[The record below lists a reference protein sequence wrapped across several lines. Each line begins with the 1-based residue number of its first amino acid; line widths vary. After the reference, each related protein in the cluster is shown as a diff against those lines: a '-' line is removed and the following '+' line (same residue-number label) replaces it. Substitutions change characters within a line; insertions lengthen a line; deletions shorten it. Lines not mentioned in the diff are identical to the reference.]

1 MSAAFTVRACAACD
15 HAVYPPRILCPRCG
29 GAAWKR
35 RIADSGVVEELTVRR
50 PVLKRRQLPWG
61 NWLDQEA
68 TRLASIRTD
77 AGPRIVARV
86 PEGVEVGDRVTLS
99 LQASTAIALP
109 GQVVEAQADADE
121 NGRAPAAR
129 IGTPLSDWP
138 GRD

>member
-1 MSAAFTVRACAACD
+1 MSSAFTVRACEACG

-35 RIADSGVVEELTVRR
+35 RLAESGVVEEVTVRR

-68 TRLASIRTD
+68 TRLASIKTD

-86 PEGVEVGDRVTLS
+86 PEGVAAGDRVVLS

-109 GQVVEAQADADE
+109 GQVVEAQAGADA
-121 NGRAPAAR
+121 NGRAPSR
-129 IGTPLSDWP
+129 QVGTPLSDWP
-138 GRD
+138 GRT

>member
-1 MSAAFTVRACAACD
+1 MSQPFVVYACEACE
-15 HAVYPPRILCPRCG
+15 HAVYPPRILCPQCG
-29 GAAWKR
+29 GAAWR
-35 RIADSGVVEELTVRR
+35 RMLAEHGVVEELTVRR

-86 PEGVEVGDRVTLS
+86 AEGVEVGDRVALA

-109 GQVVEAQADADE
+109 GQVV
-121 NGRAPAAR
+121 AAER
-129 IGTPLSDWP
+129 PLTPLSDWP
-138 GRD
+138 GRT